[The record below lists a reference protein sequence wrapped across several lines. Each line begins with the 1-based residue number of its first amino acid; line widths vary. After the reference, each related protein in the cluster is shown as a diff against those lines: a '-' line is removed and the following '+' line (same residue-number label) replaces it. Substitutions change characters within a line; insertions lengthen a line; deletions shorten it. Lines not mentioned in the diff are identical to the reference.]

1 MDIKKINYDIV
12 VNDYKK
18 NIKTIYNSKE
28 VTSIAGVDKIELST
42 MAREIFTNDEM
53 NTFIDVNKV
62 ERIMAAVDNGTYIID
77 PNKIAKKMLGIMK
90 G

>member
-1 MDIKKINYDIV
+1 MDIKKINYDIA
-12 VNDYKK
+12 VNGYKN

-42 MAREIFTNDEM
+42 IAREIFTNDE
-53 NTFIDVNKV
+53 I
-62 ERIMAAVDNGTYIID
+62 DNGTYIID
-77 PNKIAKKMLGIMK
+77 PNKIAKKMLGMMK